1 MRSSA
6 FSQADFRRR
15 GPSFAARKGGGVTPV
30 AHARADRTR
39 DAARERSFL
48 GTVGVLAFAT
58 ALTAA
63 LLIGWRDSDEGHL
76 TPESGLGYWLG
87 IVGGSAMLLLLL
99 YPLRKRMKALRG
111 FGRLSA
117 WFRMHM
123 LLGVI
128 GPALILF
135 HCNFKLGSLNSNVAL
150 FSMLTVA
157 ASGLVGRYLYSRVHL
172 GLYGRRAEID
182 DLLRDV
188 SDLKSAIESKHSP
201 LAVIFNDL
209 EARMQDTLAEHT
221 GVISSLVALLLHRI
235 RAPSRRARL
244 LEAVRRHVRSEGRR
258 HAWSWWSRRR
268 RLRTLRSLL
277 RQYFTAVDRVAAF
290 AFYEHLFALWH
301 VLHVPLFILLIL
313 AAVVHVVGVHLY

>member
-1 MRSSA
+1 MRASA
-6 FSQADFRRR
+6 YSQADLRRR
-15 GPSFAARKGGGVTPV
+15 EPSFAARKRGGAAPV
-30 AHARADRTR
+30 ALARTP
-39 DAARERSFL
+39 DASRERSFL

-76 TPESGLGYWLG
+76 TPESGVGYWLG
-87 IVGGSAMLLLLL
+87 IAGASAMLLLLL

-117 WFRMHM
+117 WFRIHM

-172 GLYGRRAEID
+172 GLYGRRLNIE
-182 DLLRDV
+182 DLLSEV
-188 SDLKSAIESKHSP
+188 SHLKGTIQTEHSP
-201 LAVIFNDL
+201 LAVILNNL
-209 EARMQDTLAEHT
+209 EARMQNTLAEHT
-221 GVISSLVALLLHRI
+221 GVISSLLALLLHRI
-235 RAPSRRARL
+235 RSPSQRAQLMDEVKRR
-244 LEAVRRHVRSEGRR
+244 VRAEGRK
-258 HAWSWWSRRR
+258 HGWSWWKRRR
-268 RLRTLRSLL
+268 RLRMLRKLL
-277 RQYFTAVDRVAAF
+277 RQYLAAADKVATF